1 MERSAAPDPY
11 LEAKILGILLA
22 GGFAQTRDD
31 CKRQARLRQE
41 LRPSGLHRLES
52 PGTEPPPKA

>member
-1 MERSAAPDPY
+1 MRRSAAPDPY

-31 CKRQARLRQE
+31 CAREGRLRQE
-41 LRPSGLHRLES
+41 LHPSGIYRVADPS
-52 PGTEPPPKA
+52 GEPPKV